1 MEEYLNH
8 LFHIHR
14 VAGPV
19 PSLPH
24 ALWFAIKEISPYLV
38 IGAFVRDV
46 MLDFLPEKW
55 SGWICK
61 NF

>member
-14 VAGPV
+14 VARPV

-24 ALWFAIKEISPYLV
+24 ALWFALKEISPYLV
-38 IGAFVRDV
+38 IGAFVRDL
-46 MLDFLPEKW
+46 MWDLLPGKW
-55 SGWICK
+55 RGWICK
-61 NF
+61 NS

>member
-24 ALWFAIKEISPYLV
+24 ALWFALKEISPYLV
-38 IGAFVRDV
+38 IGAFVRD
-46 MLDFLPEKW
+46 LLPKKCR
-55 SGWICK
+55 GWICK
-61 NF
+61 NS